1 MLPITTCTVCRQFTR
16 LFQYSIESIV
26 DVIDEILI
34 FDDSSIDDVNTTDFT
49 KYSNVKIIKKAF
61 GNDLGKKKQ
70 YLTNLAKHEI
80 IMRWDDDFILYNKEL
95 MRNICNIMQ
104 EQTLDFV
111 ITYNYNISFTL
122 DYVNASQPYCDEI
135 YIYRKG
141 VVTFQHEKNFP
152 DYPVLYKHHSDLL
165 SKSIDECLFL
175 HMSNFKSYESLLYRN
190 FMCAFCSQS
199 KFSNYYEWL
208 FYNEY
213 KRSPAT
219 NCELMQFKLININY
233 IKNRVYPLN
242 SIKLLQPSLKL
253 DILNPQLITFIRDH
267 FKIVLTNDSNF
278 TYEITL

>member
-49 KYSNVKIIKKAF
+49 KYSNIKIIKKGF

-70 YLTNLAKHEI
+70 YLANLAKHEI

-111 ITYNYNISFTL
+111 ITQNYNISFTL

-152 DYPVLYKHHSDLL
+152 DYPVLYKHHSELL

-190 FMCAFCSQS
+190 FMCAFCSQN

-213 KRSPAT
+213 KRNPAT
-219 NCELMQFKLININY
+219 NCELMQFKLINIDY

-242 SIKLLQPSLKL
+242 SIKSIKSSLNVDL
-253 DILNPQLITFIRDH
+253 LNPQLRTFMRNH